1 MMTIK
6 SKRGIGL
13 IETLVVT
20 LIVGAGVLGLSKLQ
34 NQLVY
39 NANSAKQ
46 QNTANIIA
54 ESKMESLRDFN
65 VINTTSG
72 AKAYNDI
79 TSGSSTSTQGGTTY
93 TVNWTVN
100 PNNAVGYKNVTIT
113 VNWTDNHNKARSLTL
128 NSNIA
133 SIDPGSS
140 YSGTS
145 GSTGNPNNGG
155 GGYCH

>member
-1 MMTIK
+1 MKPNK

-20 LIVGAGVLGLSKLQ
+20 LMVGAGVLGLTKLE
-34 NQLVY
+34 NQLAY

-46 QNTANIIA
+46 QNTAAMMA

-65 VINTTSG
+65 VIPTTSG

-93 TVNWTVN
+93 TTSWTVN
-100 PNNAVGYKNVTIT
+100 PDTTVGYKNVTIT

-133 SIDPGSS
+133 SINPASS
-140 YSGTS
+140 YSGAS
-145 GSTGNPNNGG
+145 GSSGNPNNDG